1 MREVAIQIPELEAEQ
16 NIEITIKIN
25 GKKKRMNYKVEI
37 VEWEEEDKDR
47 INRVQT
53 IRRVLNENEK
63 DWELINVGTPT
74 DDGIP
79 IMFRKKKIEQ
89 ERVN

>member
-1 MREVAIQIPELEAEQ
+1 MKEVAIQIPELEAEQ

-25 GKKKRMNYKVEI
+25 GKKRMMNYKVEI
-37 VEWEEEDKDR
+37 VEWEEDDVDK

-53 IRRVLNENEK
+53 IRRVLTENER

-74 DDGIP
+74 NDGIP
-79 IMFRKKKIEQ
+79 IMFRKKKVEH
-89 ERVN
+89 ENVN